1 MIVDVY
7 QYFKQHPKFNKKIGN
22 NFLLVEYQCPINSD
36 EFQLWTE
43 SHLITF
49 VINGQKDWF
58 TKDHTYCLKSG
69 DALFVKKGVY
79 TTKQYFEQ
87 DYCVMLFFMNDDFI
101 KDFVHNHNWMN
112 SDLETNK
119 PSESVIKIDTDKS
132 FNTLVESIFQYL
144 TMEETIPDELV
155 EIKFKELVFNI
166 ALNKKNI
173 GFKNL
178 LLDISKSSKVRL
190 EQVMNRNFQYDLPLL
205 AFARLSGRS
214 LSSFKRDFKEHFSLT
229 PSKWLINRRLEYSKT
244 LLKSTSLNINEV
256 CFESGF
262 KNSSHFIRAFKHAY
276 QQTPVQFRRSLSV

>member
-1 MIVDVY
+1 MIIDIY
-7 QYFKQHPKFNKKIGN
+7 QYFKLHPKFNKKIGN

-36 EFQLWTE
+36 EFRLWTE

-49 VINGQKDWF
+49 VINGRKDWF
-58 TKDHTYCLKSG
+58 SGNQTYCLSSG

-101 KDFVHNHNWMN
+101 KDFVHNHEWLN
-112 SDLETNK
+112 SGLETNK
-119 PSESVIKIDTDKS
+119 PSESVIKIDTDNS

-144 TMEETIPDELV
+144 TMDEAIPDELV

-173 GFKNL
+173 GFKDI
-178 LLDISKSSKVRL
+178 LLDISKSSKARL
-190 EQVMNRNFQYDLPLL
+190 EHVMNSNFQYDLPLL
-205 AFARLSGRS
+205 GFAKLSGRS
-214 LSSFKRDFKEHFSLT
+214 LSSFKRDFKESFGGT
-229 PSKWLINRRLEYSKT
+229 PARWLINRRLEHSKT
-244 LLKSTSLNINEV
+244 LLKGTSLNVNEV

-262 KNSSHFIRAFKHAY
+262 KNNSHFIRAFK
-276 QQTPVQFRRSLSV
+276 QNFNQTPTQFRESLI